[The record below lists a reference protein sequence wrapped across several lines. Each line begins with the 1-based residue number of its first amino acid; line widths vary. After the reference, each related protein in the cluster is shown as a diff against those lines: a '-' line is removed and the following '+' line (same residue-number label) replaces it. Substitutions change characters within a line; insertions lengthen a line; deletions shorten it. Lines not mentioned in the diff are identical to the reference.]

1 MSFGG
6 SGADRTLKVTP
17 AANASGSTTIT
28 VTVTDGNGATASES
42 FIVTVSAVNDVP
54 TITSIADQVVLED
67 TPTAAIPFT
76 VADAETLVVNLT
88 VTAQSSNTVLV
99 PNSSIAIVRNG
110 LNHSVRITPAAN
122 RFGTTTIT
130 LMVTDEAGTSAT
142 ETFLLT
148 VNATDDRVLVPFS
161 LPQSVGGQLSGV
173 SSLSPVDFDGD
184 GKLDVLAG
192 AYGAGQVAWVKN
204 LGGGTFGALQ
214 VIDAAATDTW
224 FTKASDI
231 DGDGDQDV
239 VAGMYS
245 GTLAWYENNGSGV
258 FTKVVLDTALTG
270 PWLAVG
276 DLNGDGLQDILAG
289 PDGGSSIYAYM
300 QLSDGSFVQRL
311 ELVSGLNG
319 LAGIILA
326 DVNNDSLTDLVI
338 GGGLDNKIYWHL
350 NQGGGALGA
359 QRSVDAGLY
368 AGLLDLQDLNG
379 DGFKDIVSL
388 EYTSQR
394 VVWYASSGDGSFGTR
409 NELPA
414 VLTGPYAVTV
424 ADFDNDFDL
433 DVAIA
438 TYSSEPEFVWL
449 VNRGGGVFDAPLAIS
464 SAMGQVSMLASADF
478 DQDGDSDIVLGSF
491 SGSQISLFENQ
502 LGEFA
507 TVVVPPAAGDYLRGF
522 TIESTVYF
530 GYPVTVTGTP
540 EIDLLIGNRTVK
552 ALYVSGSGTP
562 SLKFAYQVVEE
573 DRDDDGISL
582 LSTAIRLA
590 GGTITNSIGAPADL
604 TLPPSDFRGALVN
617 GSAPFPLSIVR
628 LDPTPTNCDEVH
640 FLVEFSEDVEGVDLQ
655 DFAVA
660 LTGDLVDVQI
670 VEVSG
675 SGSTYTVKVTT
686 GSGSGTI
693 ALSVP
698 DDASISDLLD
708 NSLGKGFVGGERY
721 TLLRG
726 GEVVVDDFF
735 TGDHGDIAVGF
746 NAGEFSMNVHT
757 EAGEFP
763 SNEVMIYGGPEGL
776 NVRPDGDAFD
786 FLGVNAGEPI
796 YIWPQNGSIVE
807 LPDLGVGAEEIAGGS
822 LAAYLNN
829 DERVETTGAWVQMQ
843 LVGMRGP
850 DGGHFAMFRSLDE
863 GPRVWFAT
871 ADGITEADKLWIL
884 EGSHQHF
891 TFAFTESGVYE
902 VDVIV
907 SGFVDANGNGVYD
920 ENIDAYTESG
930 VKTLVFGIDL
940 PGGPT
945 DYVIPAGME
954 GRAPVASDDTFA
966 VTTGDSGN
974 RLFGNV
980 LFNDTDPNGD
990 SLSAILKT
998 QPAHGELIFE
1008 SSGAFTYTPN
1018 STFTTSDSFSYCVT
1032 DGNGGCS
1039 VATVTIESAIEPEFL
1054 TTLTAGHADIG
1065 IAFADGAFEPHIHD
1079 EEEDIEYAPNEAL
1092 LAVESGAFVQR
1103 VGALAAPQY
1112 DFIGADAGSFFYR
1125 LPQNVNPLLLALG
1138 LSTEE
1143 IEAGTFQEG
1152 ELYVRLKAVNGPGHF
1167 SAWLDLDEGPAELMS
1182 TADGVTVID
1191 MATLLEGGHQHA
1203 NFGFTALGDYAIT
1216 IDAWAVLP
1224 DGSIV
1229 TSEEATYYFEVRNAA
1244 PIAASDSFVVLA
1256 GNSVMGN
1263 VLFNDSDVEGDVITS
1278 ALLVSPT
1285 TGTVVLAADGSFR
1298 YQPSATFSGSDS
1310 FTYTL
1315 TDSRGSESIG
1325 TVTITLGVKPTF
1337 IAFLVNEHVDI
1348 GFGYADGVWEPH
1360 IHDETRDLEF
1370 ETDEAVFTVDANA
1383 STPRPASSAFD
1394 FIGAAANSNFF
1405 LLSQTLSPQA
1415 VLAGLATEEIAPG
1428 TFQDGEVHVRLKHVN
1443 GPGHFSMWRSLDDG
1457 PEVFMST
1464 AGGITEASLLTM
1476 LEAGHEEMNFGFTA
1490 AGHYVVAFEAFAVLP
1505 DGTVVSSGDAAYHF
1519 SVGLDRR
1526 DVNGDG
1532 QISPIDALLVINRLN
1547 RDRINDPQPSEGRL
1561 NTNRDSSIS
1570 PVDALLVINVLN
1582 QRSSGGG
1589 EGEGSAA
1596 RSMTSST
1603 TYNSS
1608 LPSDVA
1614 LATDFALDQLL
1625 KGDSFAN
1632 DGLRRR
1638 RWGR

>member
-1 MSFGG
+1 M
-6 SGADRTLKVTP
+6 
-17 AANASGSTTIT
+17 
-28 VTVTDGNGATASES
+28 
-42 FIVTVSAVNDVP
+42 
-54 TITSIADQVVLED
+54 
-67 TPTAAIPFT
+67 
-76 VADAETLVVNLT
+76 
-88 VTAQSSNTVLV
+88 
-99 PNSSIAIVRNG
+99 
-110 LNHSVRITPAAN
+110 
-122 RFGTTTIT
+122 
-130 LMVTDEAGTSAT
+130 
-142 ETFLLT
+142 
-148 VNATDDRVLVPFS
+148 
-161 LPQSVGGQLSGV
+161 
-173 SSLSPVDFDGD
+173 
-184 GKLDVLAG
+184 
-192 AYGAGQVAWVKN
+192 
-204 LGGGTFGALQ
+204 
-214 VIDAAATDTW
+214 
-224 FTKASDI
+224 
-231 DGDGDQDV
+231 
-239 VAGMYS
+239 
-245 GTLAWYENNGSGV
+245 
-258 FTKVVLDTALTG
+258 
-270 PWLAVG
+270 
-276 DLNGDGLQDILAG
+276 
-289 PDGGSSIYAYM
+289 
-300 QLSDGSFVQRL
+300 
-311 ELVSGLNG
+311 
-319 LAGIILA
+319 
-326 DVNNDSLTDLVI
+326 
-338 GGGLDNKIYWHL
+338 
-350 NQGGGALGA
+350 
-359 QRSVDAGLY
+359 
-368 AGLLDLQDLNG
+368 NG

-394 VVWYASSGDGSFGTR
+394 VAWYASSGNGFFGTR

-478 DQDGDSDIVLGSF
+478 DEDGDNDIVLGSF

-540 EIDLLIGNRTVK
+540 EIDLMIGNRTVS
-552 ALYVSGSGTP
+552 ASYVSGSGTP
-562 SLKFAYQVVEE
+562 SLKFQYKVVAE
-573 DRDDDGISL
+573 DRDEDGIAL

-604 TLPPSDFRGALVN
+604 TLPASDFSGALVN
-617 GSAPFPLSIVR
+617 GSAPFPVSIVR
-628 LDPTPTNCDEVH
+628 VDATPTNCDEVH

-655 DFAVA
+655 DFAFAV
-660 LTGDLVDVQI
+660 TGDLVDVQI
-670 VEVSG
+670 VEVIG
-675 SGSTYTVKVTT
+675 SGSTYTVKVAT

-698 DDASISDLLD
+698 DDASISDLEG

-726 GEVVVDDFF
+726 DAVVVDNFF
-735 TGDHGDIAVGF
+735 TQDHGDIAVGF
-746 NAGEFSMNVHT
+746 DAGEFSLNVHT

-763 SNEVMIYGGPEGL
+763 SNEVMIYGGPEGMS
-776 NVRPDGDAFD
+776 VRPDGDAFD
-786 FLGVNAGEPI
+786 FLGVNAGDPI
-796 YIWPQNGSIVE
+796 YIWPQNGSIPE

-829 DERVETTGAWVQMQ
+829 DERVEATGAWVQIQ

-850 DGGHFAMFRSLDE
+850 DGGQFAMFRSLDE

-907 SGFVDANGNGVYD
+907 SGFADVNGNGVFD

-940 PGGPT
+940 PEGPT
-945 DYVIPAGME
+945 NYVIPAGME
-954 GRAPVASDDTFA
+954 GRAPVASNDVFN

-980 LFNDTDPNGD
+980 LFNDVDPNGD
-990 SLSAILKT
+990 PLSATLKS
-998 QPAHGELIFE
+998 QPAHGELTFDA
-1008 SSGAFTYTPN
+1008 SGAFIYTPN
-1018 STFTTSDSFSYCVT
+1018 STFTTSDSFAYCAT

-1039 VATVTIESAIEPEFL
+1039 VATVTIESAIAPEFL
-1054 TTLTAGHADIG
+1054 ATLTAGHVDIG

-1103 VGALAAPQY
+1103 VGELAGPEY
-1112 DFIGADAGSFFYR
+1112 DFIGAEVGSVFYR
-1125 LPQNVNPLLLALG
+1125 LPQNANPLLLALG

-1143 IEAGTFQEG
+1143 IEAGTFSNG

-1167 SAWLDLDEGPAELMS
+1167 SAWVDLDDGPAVMMS
-1182 TADGVTVID
+1182 TVDGVTVID

-1203 NFGFTALGDYAIT
+1203 NFGFSALGDYAVT
-1216 IDAWAVLP
+1216 FEAWAELP

-1229 TSEEATYYFEVRNAA
+1229 TSEEATYYFEVRNTA
-1244 PIAASDSFVVLA
+1244 PIAESDSFEVLA
-1256 GNSVMGN
+1256 GNAVMGN
-1263 VLFNDSDVEGDVITS
+1263 VLFNDSDVEGDAIAS
-1278 ALLVSPT
+1278 ALLASPT
-1285 TGTVVLAADGSFR
+1285 AGSVELAADGSFR
-1298 YQPSATFSGSDS
+1298 YQASATFSGSDS

-1315 TDSRGSESIG
+1315 TDARGTESVG

-1370 ETDEAVFTVDANA
+1370 ETGEAVFTVDANA
-1383 STPRPASSAFD
+1383 STPRPASSDFA
-1394 FIGAAANSNFF
+1394 FIGVAANANFY
-1405 LLSQTLSPQA
+1405 LLSQTVNPQA

-1428 TFQDGEVHVRLKHVN
+1428 TFQDGEVHIRLKHVN
-1443 GPGHFSMWRSLDDG
+1443 GPGHFSMWRSTDEG

-1464 AGGITEASLLTM
+1464 AEGITESSLLTM
-1476 LEAGHEEMNFGFTA
+1476 LEAGHEEMNFGFTT
-1490 AGHYVVAFEAFAVLP
+1490 AGHYVATFEAFAMLP
-1505 DGTVVSSGDAAYHF
+1505 DGTMVSSGGASYHF

-1547 RDRINDPQPSEGRL
+1547 RDRINDPLPSEGRL
-1561 NTNRDSSIS
+1561 NTNRDSAIS
-1570 PVDALLVINVLN
+1570 PIDALLVINFLN
-1582 QRSSGGG
+1582 QRTSG
-1589 EGEGSAA
+1589 EGEGSAS
-1596 RSMTSST
+1596 RSAFSSALSSDLTSSD
-1603 TYNSS
+1603 SS
-1608 LPSDVA
+1608 EESDVG

-1625 KGDSFAN
+1625 NGDNFAN

-1638 RWGR
+1638 RWNR